1 MVVQGSSRLLHLV
14 PDPFSGV
21 GGGVKPQK
29 PGEPHPVPMSQSPF
43 AGSPGLPLLPLSFF
57 LGFGNGNGMGVGAQP
72 GEGAWSK
79 LGHVRD

>member
-1 MVVQGSSRLLHLV
+1 M
-14 PDPFSGV
+14 
-21 GGGVKPQK
+21 KPQK